1 MTTKAFDISVLA
13 APQYTV
19 KLPSSGETIKL
30 RTMLAKEHKALLIA
44 NESDEKIDAI
54 EQCLENCIV
63 SDIKM
68 EDLTVGDAEY
78 LFMHMYMNSNG
89 VTEIQAEYNCCAE
102 KSADELKQLEEE
114 EKESPTDDKSADDL
128 FAEIIAQ
135 SDEEAIDAVF
145 QPEKHL
151 CGEKITANIDLK
163 TAFVPDFKGETTVR
177 VNDSVVIQLQHPTIR
192 VYENNDP
199 NTPQGLFNI
208 AVESIKEVH
217 VGSAVYTKEELV
229 EQGQL
234 INIMGELDTVS
245 FKKVQEFVDS
255 VPRVTTYI
263 DVKCPKCGN
272 AEKVTLRGIEDF
284 FV

>member
-1 MTTKAFDISVLA
+1 MTKAFDISVLA

-19 KLPSSGETIKL
+19 KLPSTGEEIKL
-30 RTMLAKEHKALLIA
+30 RAMLAKEHKALLIA

-68 EDLTVGDAEY
+68 DDLTVGDSEY
-78 LFMHMYMNSNG
+78 LFLHMYMNSNG
-89 VTEIQAEYNCCAE
+89 VTNIQAEYNCCAP
-102 KSADELKQLEEE
+102 KSEEE
-114 EKESPTDDKSADDL
+114 LQKLSEEEAELAKSADDI
-128 FAEIIAQ
+128 FAEIMNQ
-135 SDEEAIDAVF
+135 SNEEAIEAVF
-145 QPEKHL
+145 APEKHL
-151 CGEKITANIDLK
+151 CGERIRTNIDLK
-163 TAFVPDFKGETTVR
+163 AAFVPEFTGEDTVR
-177 VNDSVVIQLQHPTIR
+177 VNPKVVIKLQHPTIR

-217 VGSAVYTKEELV
+217 VGDTVYTKEELE

-234 INIMGELDTVS
+234 VNIMGELDTAA
-245 FKKVQEFVDS
+245 FKKVQTFVDS
-255 VPRVTTYI
+255 VPRITTYV

-272 AEKVTLRGIEDF
+272 HEKVTLRGIEDF